1 MKIAMAVILGLA
13 VMMTGCN
20 DNNSSP
26 SVIPP
31 TAPID
36 VTPPAAPRGVFS
48 VTGDGG
54 VTLHWLANT
63 EFDVAGYRVYEAD
76 CPNGP
81 SCPYL
86 RVGSTGATTFVV
98 GPLSNGVTKFFAVAA
113 VDQSGNESDLSY
125 ENVMDTPRPA
135 GTDLALSEATAA
147 PALAGYDFSAYLV
160 RPWDDPNT
168 DVYYQ
173 LVGGVALMVC
183 PFIDT
188 DIQDAGYAS
197 TLDAV
202 DFAPLAGWAAS
213 GTVELI
219 PGHCYL
225 VRIGSTSVNYGKFRV
240 TSLSAGQVVLD
251 WAYQIDP
258 NNRELKAQPAAPSSP
273 RVRRPASSLAASAL
287 KVRS

>member
-1 MKIAMAVILGLA
+1 MRIAMALMLGLA

-20 DNNSSP
+20 DDSTP
-26 SVIPP
+26 PTYVP
-31 TAPID
+31 TAPLD

-48 VTGDGG
+48 VTGDGS
-54 VTLHWLANT
+54 VAVHWLANT
-63 EFDVAGYRVYEAD
+63 EPDVAGYRVYQAD

-86 RVGSTGATTFVV
+86 RVGTTGATSYIV
-98 GPLSNGVTKFFAVAA
+98 GPLANGVTQFFAVAA
-113 VDQSGNESDLSY
+113 FDQAGNESDLSY
-125 ENVMDTPRPA
+125 ENTFDTPRPA
-135 GTDLALSEATAA
+135 GTDLPLTEATAL
-147 PALAGYDFSAYLV
+147 PSFAGYDFSAYQV
-160 RPWDDPNT
+160 RPFDDPNT

-173 LVGGVALMVC
+173 RVSGVPLMVC

-202 DFAPLAGWAAS
+202 DFAPLSGWTAS
-213 GTVELI
+213 GTVELV

-225 VRIGSTSVNYGKFRV
+225 VRIGSTSVNYAKFRV
-240 TSLSAGQVVLD
+240 TALSAGQVVVD

-258 NNRELKAQPAAPSSP
+258 NNRELKAQPAAPTTP
-273 RVRRPASSLAASAL
+273 RVRRGAVSLTAGIQ